1 MVVVGIM
8 AVIMTISVPFFA
20 RQMHKDSMRQA
31 VADVTEMCREARN
44 RAVLEGKIMEL
55 RIQPGSK
62 TFSVAAGT
70 AATTTTSGAAVGATA
85 NESGSESSP
94 TASLSRKLS
103 DSIIIE
109 FIGVNLQP
117 DLQLTEQ
124 CGAFFYPNGTADEL
138 VMVLRSDRGEVRQI
152 SVDVVTG
159 IPDVEVKR

>member
-1 MVVVGIM
+1 
-8 AVIMTISVPFFA
+8 
-20 RQMHKDSMRQA
+20 
-31 VADVTEMCREARN
+31 VTEMCREARN

-62 TFSVAAGT
+62 SFSVAAGT
-70 AATTTTSGAAVGATA
+70 AATTTSSGDAAPSAEMGSQTSSTSTL
-85 NESGSESSP
+85 N
-94 TASLSRKLS
+94 RKLS

-124 CGAFFYPNGTADEL
+124 CGALFYPNGTADEL
-138 VMVLRSDRGEVRQI
+138 VVVLRSDRGEVRQI